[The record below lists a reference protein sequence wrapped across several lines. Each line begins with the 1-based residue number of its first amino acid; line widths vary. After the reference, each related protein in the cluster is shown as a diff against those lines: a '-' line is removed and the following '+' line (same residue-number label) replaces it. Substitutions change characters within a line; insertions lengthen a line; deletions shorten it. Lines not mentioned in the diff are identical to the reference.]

1 MYPTTFYRVSVK
13 ALIKNDKNEIL
24 VVKESQDF
32 WSLPG
37 GGLDHGAI
45 AQDAIKREIME
56 ELGVSGVEVGE
67 IVYTKPI
74 YLDRLDVWVLWVVYE
89 ASLTVTV
96 FKFGDGVTDAKFISV
111 AELEGLDDIFEKA
124 IVDVVKNVHK

>member
-37 GGLDHGAI
+37 GGLDHG
-45 AQDAIKREIME
+45 
-56 ELGVSGVEVGE
+56 
-67 IVYTKPI
+67 
-74 YLDRLDVWVLWVVYE
+74 
-89 ASLTVTV
+89 
-96 FKFGDGVTDAKFISV
+96 
-111 AELEGLDDIFEKA
+111 
-124 IVDVVKNVHK
+124 